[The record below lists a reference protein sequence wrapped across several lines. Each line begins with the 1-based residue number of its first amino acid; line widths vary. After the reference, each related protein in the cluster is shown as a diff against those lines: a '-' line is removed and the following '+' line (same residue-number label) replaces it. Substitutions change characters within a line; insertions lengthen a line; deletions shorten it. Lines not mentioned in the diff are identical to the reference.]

1 MQRSANA
8 WIGDVMKV
16 TEEIFFENGDF
27 RSIAEAYFLPLNMV
41 SAIKFIDG
49 NPQATQE
56 LLAEEHALQILI
68 DHEPFSIT
76 MCTPACT
83 KELAVGLL
91 FTEGIIQQAV
101 DVISVFAADGV
112 VDLKLQN
119 YKPVQ
124 QSKRSLMSN
133 ASCGVCGKVE
143 LDEVF
148 LKESVVKPPAKKLSV
163 ALIPTL
169 LQNMQQHQSA
179 FEKTGGTHSAALFT
193 IEGKLLSVHED
204 VGRHNA
210 VDKVIGEMVL
220 KDELA
225 SAELLV
231 VSGRV
236 SYEIVTKCVRADIPF
251 LLAVSAPSS
260 MAVKLCEEKGITLIA
275 FCRENRATV
284 YSHTQAVAGLKH
296 QSLTLS

>member
-1 MQRSANA
+1 
-8 WIGDVMKV
+8 
-16 TEEIFFENGDF
+16 
-27 RSIAEAYFLPLNMV
+27 MV

-49 NPQATQE
+49 NPLATQE
-56 LLAEEHALQILI
+56 LLAEEHALQIVI

-76 MCTPACT
+76 MCSPAST

-91 FTEGIIQQAV
+91 FTEGIIQHAA
-101 DVISVFAADGV
+101 DVIAVSEADGL
-112 VDLKLQN
+112 VDLTLKN
-119 YKPVQ
+119 YESVQ
-124 QSKRSLMSN
+124 QSKRSLMAN

-143 LDEVF
+143 LNDMF
-148 LKESVVKPPAKKLSV
+148 LKESVVLPSVRKLSV
-163 ALIPTL
+163 TLIPSL
-169 LQNMQQHQSA
+169 LQIMQQHQSA

-204 VGRHNA
+204 IGRHNA
-210 VDKVIGEMVL
+210 VDKVIGELLL
-220 KDELA
+220 KNELEF
-225 SAELLV
+225 AEMLV

-236 SYEIVTKCVRADIPF
+236 SYEIVTKCVRANIPF

-260 MAVKLCEEKGITLIA
+260 MAAKLCEENGITLIA

-284 YSHTQAVAGLKH
+284 YSHPQAIATNLKH